1 MSDKFDFYGE
11 ASPIP
16 KGCSIG
22 FTKEDNIAKVTVNL
36 EKVTPN
42 QLMRAFFAVSTMSE
56 EHDN

>member
-1 MSDKFDFYGE
+1 MSDTFDFYGE

-22 FTKEDNIAKVTVNL
+22 YTKEDSIVKITINL

-42 QLMRAFFAVSTMSE
+42 QLMRAFFVVSTMTE
-56 EHDN
+56 ESDN